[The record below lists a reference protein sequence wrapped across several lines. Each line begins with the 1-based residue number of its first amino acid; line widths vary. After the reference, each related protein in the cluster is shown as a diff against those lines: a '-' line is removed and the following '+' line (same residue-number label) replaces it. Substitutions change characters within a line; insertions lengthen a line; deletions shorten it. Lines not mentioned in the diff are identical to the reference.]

1 VSAIEGERSV
11 DADAARW
18 RLQALDRSDGPLVDA
33 ELDAILGLRIAAVE
47 ARLDT
52 LSLLD
57 RHGVQRFDQGDLA
70 YEVVRAFY
78 RVLAPEIAARPGPRL
93 LDLGSG
99 YGRFGLYG
107 GLRHDLVAH
116 GLELVPER
124 AEEAA
129 RAARALGLARV
140 TFSAG
145 DLLTAPWPPADVYCM
160 MNAVLPSL
168 LPPVLARLEREARRR
183 RILVASVSTSNRA
196 FARAAWLRA
205 LPVAAEGLAGRELRI
220 WESV

>member
-1 VSAIEGERSV
+1 MSAIESPARV
-11 DADAARW
+11 DTNAARRLVLTLDRADA
-18 RLQALDRSDGPLVDA
+18 PIVDA
-33 ELDAILGLRIAAVE
+33 ELDAALGLRIAAVE

-52 LSLLD
+52 LRLLD
-57 RHGVQRFDQGDLA
+57 RHGVQRFEQGDLT

-78 RVLAPEIAARPGPRL
+78 RALEPEIVVRPGLRL

-107 GLRHDLVAH
+107 ALRHDLFAH

-124 AEEAA
+124 TDEAA
-129 RAARALGLARV
+129 RVARALGLTRL
-140 TFSAG
+140 TFAVG
-145 DLLTAPWPPADVYCM
+145 DLLTAPWPAADVYCM

-168 LPPVLARLEREARRR
+168 LPPVLARLEDEARRR
-183 RILVASVSTSNRA
+183 RIVVASVSTSNRA
-196 FARAAWLRA
+196 FAQATWLRS
-205 LPVAAEGLAGRELRI
+205 LPVAAEGVAGRELRI